1 MDYSG
6 TKRKVL
12 GVMEMFILI
21 VVVVSYVS
29 EIDKAFSKVEEGYKS
44 VCL

>member
-21 VVVVSYVS
+21 VVIVSNVS
-29 EIDKAFSKVEEGYKS
+29 EIDKTFSK
-44 VCL
+44 

>member
-21 VVVVSYVS
+21 VVIVSNVS
-29 EIDKAFSKVEEGYKS
+29 EIDKTFSKV
-44 VCL
+44 